1 MLLSFLFDLKKQ
13 SGKVGYFKNDF
24 KGFQNGLTGHMP
36 IIRQT
41 ACWTLVTDYRDG
53 DYTELRRAALPLV
66 ERL

>member
-1 MLLSFLFDLKKQ
+1 MLLLSFLFDLKKQ

-41 ACWTLVTDYRDG
+41 AC
-53 DYTELRRAALPLV
+53 
-66 ERL
+66 